1 MRRDL
6 FVVSR
11 YRPDL
16 YECLKQE
23 FSHDASVEVVLDR
36 RLGERRWTR
45 VPFEPE
51 RRRAERRRFAEAA
64 SLRSL
69 DFALVTVAEP
79 SDDAADA
86 DGLEPS
92 NSSSASDPQ
101 DPPRPR

>member
-23 FSHDASVEVVLDR
+23 FSDDVSVEVILDR

-45 VPFEPE
+45 IPFEPE
-51 RRRAERRRFAEAA
+51 RRRAERRRSAEEA

-79 SDDAADA
+79 SDDDA
-86 DGLEPS
+86 NGLEPS
-92 NSSSASDPQ
+92 NSSSASDPR